1 LYTSKSHTPRVKQ
14 YIIGYIP
21 WDREGVKLLFQEYQ
35 TEFFTSMI
43 GDGRGSS
50 IWMTEELMTSFLAN
64 QNQPQIVEKLYH
76 FPIGDRGHAA
86 HI

>member
-1 LYTSKSHTPRVKQ
+1 
-14 YIIGYIP
+14 
-21 WDREGVKLLFQEYQ
+21 
-35 TEFFTSMI
+35 MI